1 MNFLSLAYIKAHSR
15 IDGDLDDTMLTIY
28 GNAAEE
34 TVLSVMRRTLA
45 NVTDL
50 YGSVPQA
57 MLQAALMLT
66 DLGYMQR
73 SPISPTNM
81 SVVPY
86 TFDMLI
92 APYMRH
98 DKGTELEAELDGLIN
113 IMTDAANGMT
123 YSYEELDEPTDE
135 QTATFDDLT
144 AEYDTLIAKY
154 DAIEAPTAAICAKIR
169 TEVADYKERCE
180 NAFTEDETEADSE

>member
-1 MNFLSLAYIKAHSR
+1 MNFLTIAYIKEHSR
-15 IDGDLDDTMLTIY
+15 IDGNLDDSVLAIY
-28 GNAAEE
+28 GDAAEE

-45 NVTDL
+45 NVTDM
-50 YGSVPQA
+50 YGQVPQA
-57 MLQAALMLT
+57 VLQAALMLT

-81 SVVPY
+81 SAVPY

-113 IMTDAANGMT
+113 IMTGAVNSMQYD
-123 YSYEELDEPTDE
+123 YDELESPTDE
-135 QTATFDDLT
+135 QTSTYEALT
-144 AEYDTLIAKY
+144 EEYETLAAKY
-154 DAIEAPTAAICAKIR
+154 GAIQLPTTAICAKIR
-169 TEVADYKERCE
+169 TEVADYKTRCE
-180 NAFTEDETEADSE
+180 NAFQTNENAGGE

>member
-1 MNFLSLAYIKAHSR
+1 MNILTLEYIKAHSR
-15 IDGDLDDTMLTIY
+15 IDGNLDDTVLTIY
-28 GNAAEE
+28 GDAAEE
-34 TVLSVMRRTLA
+34 TVLTTIRRTLA
-45 NVTDL
+45 NVTDI
-50 YGSVPQA
+50 YGQVPQA
-57 MLQAALMLT
+57 LVQAALMLV

-86 TFDMLI
+86 TFDMLV
-92 APYMRH
+92 APYIRH
-98 DKGTELEAELDGLIN
+98 DKATELAAERDGLMD

-144 AEYDTLIAKY
+144 AEYETLAAKY
-154 DAIEAPTAAICAKIR
+154 EAIEAPTAAICAKIR
-169 TEVADYKERCE
+169 TEVADYKTRCE